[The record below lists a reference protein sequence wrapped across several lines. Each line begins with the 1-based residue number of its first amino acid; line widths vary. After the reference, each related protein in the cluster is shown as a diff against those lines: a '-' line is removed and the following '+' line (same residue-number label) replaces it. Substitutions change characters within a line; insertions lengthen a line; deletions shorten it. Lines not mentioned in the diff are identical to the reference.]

1 MASESLI
8 QKILKSTFFAKVMQR
23 GAGLTRNRALLL
35 VLLQQGAR
43 KMENKGFA
51 EGISEVKSQ
60 LQLMLRFIKAYAKGE
75 YRDVAARSMATIV
88 GVLVYFISPLDVIP
102 DVLPIIGIADDV
114 ALVVWLFNVLE
125 KEIAK
130 FSDWEKKNKTLPIG

>member
-75 YRDVAARSMATIV
+75 YRDVQPGAWR
-88 GVLVYFISPLDVIP
+88 PL
-102 DVLPIIGIADDV
+102 
-114 ALVVWLFNVLE
+114 
-125 KEIAK
+125 
-130 FSDWEKKNKTLPIG
+130 

>member
-1 MASESLI
+1 
-8 QKILKSTFFAKVMQR
+8 
-23 GAGLTRNRALLL
+23 
-35 VLLQQGAR
+35 
-43 KMENKGFA
+43 
-51 EGISEVKSQ
+51 
-60 LQLMLRFIKAYAKGE
+60 
-75 YRDVAARSMATIV
+75 MATIV